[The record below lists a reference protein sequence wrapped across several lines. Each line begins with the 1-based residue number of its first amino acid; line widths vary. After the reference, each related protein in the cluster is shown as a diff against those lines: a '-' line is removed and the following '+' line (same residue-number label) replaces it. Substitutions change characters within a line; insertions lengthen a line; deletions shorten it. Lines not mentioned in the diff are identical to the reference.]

1 MVVALKSA
9 SLLRPS
15 EPKEATVDDLI
26 RQVRQDLASAG
37 YAKRTQETYAAIAE
51 RLGARF
57 GVGLEAVSRE
67 QLREFVGEIERR
79 AASAAT
85 KSGALCALLF
95 LYRKTIGKP
104 EMVSFIS
111 LPKRYSPLPTVLSLE
126 EVSALLPAIRCA
138 RYQAIAMVM
147 YGCGLRVAEALALE
161 VRDIDGARGVLRV
174 RHGKGDKAREAKLS
188 SSLYQWLRAYWRRER
203 PPLPYLFASAKTGRP
218 PGAETVRDA
227 LSAAAKAAW
236 IKKRVT
242 PHVLR
247 HSFATH
253 LLEHGTDVRVVGAL
267 LGHAS
272 IRTTARYAR
281 VTEKLVRETPSPL
294 DLLPQP
300 RR

>member
-1 MVVALKSA
+1 MDT
-9 SLLRPS
+9 
-15 EPKEATVDDLI
+15 TVE
-26 RQVRQDLASAG
+26 QMRQDLALAK
-37 YAKRTQETYAAIAE
+37 YAERTQTNYLQVVHELRAYCGCDVAE
-51 RLGARF
+51 AT
-57 GVGLEAVSRE
+57 RE
-67 QLREFVGEIERR
+67 QVRGFVEAITGRGR
-79 AASAAT
+79 SASWQKNKLSAIV
-85 KSGALCALLF
+85 F
-95 LYRKTIGKP
+95 LYRKTLGRP

-111 LPKRYSPLPTVLSLE
+111 LPKQHSPLPTVLSIE
-126 EVSALLPAIRCA
+126 EVNALLRAIR
-138 RYQAIAMVM
+138 RPRHQAIAMVM
-147 YGCGLRVAEALALE
+147 YGAGLRIAEALALE
-161 VRDIDGARGVLRV
+161 VGDIDGARGVLRI

-188 SSLYQWLRAYWRRER
+188 PRLYEWLREYWRRER
-203 PPLPYLFASAKTGRP
+203 PPLPYVFASSKTGKP
-218 PGAETVRDA
+218 PLKSTVREA
-227 LSAAAKAAW
+227 LAAAAKAAW

-272 IRTTARYAR
+272 LQSTMRYTR